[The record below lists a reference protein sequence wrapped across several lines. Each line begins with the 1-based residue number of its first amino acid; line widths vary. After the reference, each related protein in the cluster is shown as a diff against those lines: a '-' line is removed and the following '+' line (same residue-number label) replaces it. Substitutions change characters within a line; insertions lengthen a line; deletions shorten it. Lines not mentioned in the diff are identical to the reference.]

1 MYESI
6 GMVVVVDIVVDGD
19 DDDDDLFEIV
29 WHQVFPVLSLV
40 F

>member
-19 DDDDDLFEIV
+19 DDDDLFEIV
-29 WHQVFPVLSLV
+29 WHQVFHVLSLV